1 MNGDAVK
8 LTVTTH
14 KVFGYR
20 QTQRTAQRLAEQAGR
35 LVERSV
41 PGRMPNVSIVLT
53 TPRGLAE
60 LATAAEAELAGGVDK
75 RAQDREMRHAAREAR
90 NAAGRAV
97 PLADGSALILVN
109 IDQHR
114 TPDDFA
120 ITLVHELVHAMQF
133 GRKGVRER
141 IVRDRRDAFGVEPQS
156 RRQAREHLRL
166 MSEEEN
172 EAYGREYLAQQ
183 LTAAAA

>member
-14 KVFGYR
+14 KVSGYR
-20 QTQRTAQRLAEQAGR
+20 ATLRTAQQLADQAGR

-41 PGRMPNVSIVLT
+41 PGRMPNVQITLT
-53 TPRGLAE
+53 TARGLAE
-60 LATAAEAELAGGVDK
+60 LATTADAELAGQTDRRVLA
-75 RAQDREMRHAAREAR
+75 RAERDARKVAR
-90 NAAGRAV
+90 DVAGRAI
-97 PLADGSALILVN
+97 PIADGSVLVLVN

-120 ITLVHELVHAMQF
+120 TTLVHELVHAMQF
-133 GRKGVRER
+133 SRRGVRER
-141 IVRDRRDAFGVEPQS
+141 IVRDLRDAFGVEPQS
-156 RRQAREHLRL
+156 RRQSREHMRL
-166 MSEEEN
+166 LGAEEN

-183 LTAAAA
+183 LITAAA